1 MQTITWK
8 QGLEELKGM
17 FPNIDSKLIE
27 QTLRDNGG
35 HMEQTVGVLLSFTD
49 DTIPTQNQNHEEF
62 ISTSNDDIS
71 DEELARRIQ
80 EHEFNMYKSLGGRKA
95 MDQFL
100 KDLENPN
107 HSTPK
112 HNQEVKSFWNQLSAS
127 AQNVFK
133 EMFKTK
139 GQYQELPENE
149 PTKEESKKDR

>member
-35 HMEQTVGVLLSFTD
+35 HMEQTIDILLSFTD
-49 DTIPTQNQNHEEF
+49 NTPTQNQNDEE
-62 ISTSNDDIS
+62 IINTNKDEIS
-71 DEELARRIQ
+71 DEELAQRIQ
-80 EHEFNMYKSLGGRKA
+80 QHEFNMYKSLGGRKT

-107 HSTPK
+107 HSNSK
-112 HNQEVKSFWNQLSAS
+112 QNQEVKSFWNQLSTS

-149 PTKEESKKDR
+149 PTEEESKKDR